1 MDKLR
6 RLATLGYGLQRYVGL
21 TIAHIAPR
29 GIDCLMNKTPNPI
42 DRHVGARVRMR
53 RLMVG
58 FSQSKLA
65 EALDVTFQ
73 QVQKYEKGA
82 NRIGAS
88 RLQQLARVLDVPPSY
103 FFEGAP
109 AERPAGARLHRGSGQ
124 HLCRGFPVDRRGL
137 AAQPR
142 LFGDQ
147 RPQAAQDRDRSGRA
161 HRQHIGARASAA
173 APKAARDSNLSH
185 SA

>member
-1 MDKLR
+1 
-6 RLATLGYGLQRYVGL
+6 
-21 TIAHIAPR
+21 
-29 GIDCLMNKTPNPI
+29 MNKSPNPI

-58 FSQSKLA
+58 LSQSKLA

-103 FFEGAP
+103 FFDGAP
-109 AERPAGARLHRGSGQ
+109 SSAP
-124 HLCRGFPVDRRGL
+124 
-137 AAQPR
+137 
-142 LFGDQ
+142 
-147 RPQAAQDRDRSGRA
+147 
-161 HRQHIGARASAA
+161 AA
-173 APKAARDSNLSH
+173 AGFAEDPGNSYVVDFLST
-185 SA
+185 AEGLQLNRAF